1 VADASDG
8 EEGSSPDS
16 PVDWSLLDAGISALR
31 GGSED
36 RPGGTG
42 VQRIDT
48 LTLSEVVIAILD
60 SRLSYPLAASA
71 ALVRERAG
79 AGELIHLVLLDEDR
93 QPLVSEPG
101 TVPAITYAAR
111 QLDKDLLGAF
121 GDKEVIV
128 LT

>member
-1 VADASDG
+1 VARVSDG
-8 EEGSSPDS
+8 EEGSSPDI
-16 PVDWSLLDAGISALR
+16 PVGWSLLDAGVAALR
-31 GGSED
+31 GGSEN
-36 RPGGTG
+36 RPGGAS

-60 SRLSYPLAASA
+60 SRLSFPLAASA

-79 AGELIHLVLLDEDR
+79 ADEIIHLVLLDEER
-93 QPLVSEPG
+93 QPLVSEPAA
-101 TVPAITYAAR
+101 VPAITYAAR
-111 QLDKDLLGAF
+111 QLDKDLLAAF

>member
-16 PVDWSLLDAGISALR
+16 PADWSLLDAGLSALQ
-31 GGSED
+31 GGNDD
-36 RPGGTG
+36 RSSAAS

-60 SRLSYPLAASA
+60 SRLSFPLAASA

-79 AGELIHLVLLDEDR
+79 AAELIHLVLLDADR

-111 QLDKDLLGAF
+111 RLDKDLLAAF

>member
-1 VADASDG
+1 MADASDG
-8 EEGSSPDS
+8 TEGGS
-16 PVDWSLLDAGISALR
+16 PVNPADWSLRRAA
-31 GGSED
+31 
-36 RPGGTG
+36 G

-60 SRLSYPLAASA
+60 CRRSFPRATSA

-79 AGELIHLVLLDEDR
+79 PDEVIHLVLLDAER
-93 QPLVSEPG
+93 EPLASETG
-101 TVPAITYAAR
+101 AVPAVTYAAR
-111 QLDKDLLGAF
+111 QLDKDLLAAF